1 MIVNGDLTVEGTTT
15 TINTTQLDIEDNI
28 IRLATNQSGAAAV
41 NAGIEVERGTDADKS
56 LIWDESVDKW
66 TIGSETFVAGT
77 VQANVTGNLTGD
89 VDTGSITVVDNN
101 ITATQS
107 NDNINLITN
116 GTGSINVDSAKVINV
131 GAPVAG
137 TDAATKDYVDTQ
149 ISSIPAADI
158 VNDTTPQLGG
168 NLDVNGKTITSVSNA
183 AVEIAPNGTGD
194 VYLTADTVRI
204 GDANAAATLTT
215 NGTGDITISTNE
227 GTNSGTI
234 AIANGVNG
242 NITLLPNGTGSIVL
256 DGLNWPQADGTNNYV
271 LKTNGS
277 GQLSWVAQT
286 VDTNTTYSISAETV
300 SGGANLRLTDS
311 AAATDD
317 VKLAEGTGITVTRT
331 DANTITIATSA
342 TYLTDIV
349 NDTTPQLGGSL
360 DVNGQIITSTSSGNV
375 EIAPNGTGDV
385 YLTADTVRVGDSN
398 ANATITTNGTGDLIL
413 NTNSGSSSG
422 SITIEDAA
430 NGEIYITPNGS
441 GYVNLGFGD
450 LKATLRQSNTMT
462 PNIANVDHGANRVW
476 SQTWDQST
484 ASTSADRIYANNDLL
499 SVQLTGTTSTN
510 TNNRIRQISLTE
522 VDLNGIAFGND
533 QAPYK
538 EAISGRKG
546 VAEIINSSA
555 SATTVTQAQGVNGT
569 VAIGSTNATA
579 QAGDIT
585 MTDAIGMS
593 GAVDVIAG
601 TGRTTA
607 VTNAYGQYAFLTTSG
622 SGTRTITNWYALYAA
637 DTTAT
642 VTNKYGLY
650 VANDDHQSRLGTIER
665 YKEKQNALTSSSTIT
680 VDCDLAPVH
689 KVTLAVNTG
698 FVITNLSSGQTVT
711 IIIVQDGTGSRTAT
725 FGTDTS
731 TAVKFAGGTPTL
743 STAANAIDVVTI
755 YNDGTNFLG
764 NIAKAFA

>member
-1 MIVNGDLTVEGTTT
+1 MATIVTRASKGSALTWTEGD
-15 TINTTQLDIEDNI
+15 
-28 IRLATNQSGAAAV
+28 A
-41 NAGIEVERGTDADKS
+41 
-56 LIWDESVDKW
+56 
-66 TIGSETFVAGT
+66 
-77 VQANVTGNLTGD
+77 
-89 VDTGSITVVDNN
+89 N
-101 ITATQS
+101 ITNLN
-107 NDNINLITN
+107 NDKME
-116 GTGSINVDSAKVINV
+116 NVSDD
-131 GAPVAG
+131 AG
-137 TDAATKDYVDTQ
+137 
-149 ISSIPAADI
+149 
-158 VNDTTPQLGG
+158 PQLGG
-168 NLDVNGKTITSVSNA
+168 NLDVNGNKIVSVSNGNI
-183 AVEIAPNGTGD
+183 EIEPNGTGD

-593 GAVDVIAG
+593 GAVDVLAG